1 MKKNVVSKIG
11 GQAVME
17 GVMMRGERS
26 MATAVRNAAGEITV
40 ESKRFKDTK
49 QKRLFSKIPVV
60 RGVINFVQMMYVGVG
75 ITLRSAE
82 VAGEDYEPSAF
93 EKKLSEKTGVDIMK
107 VAMGFSVVLG
117 ILLAVAL
124 FVVLPEFLVG
134 LLFKIPALAS
144 WPVWVMNLL
153 TGFVRIG
160 IFVAYIAGC
169 AKVPEV
175 KRLFMY
181 HGAEHKTINCFEHG
195 EELTVENVQKYST
208 KHKRCGTTFLF
219 LVMLVSI
226 LVFSVATYVIGEIG
240 LDATKIWLRTLCKI
254 ALLPIVAGLSYEL
267 LKILAKFDNPICNAI
282 RAPGMWLQ
290 KLTTRQPDDDMV
302 EVAIAAFK
310 TVQNM
315 DADETFPTD
324 KFTIKLPYK
333 TAREKLEKILPASE
347 FETSDVDWILC
358 DVLKVKRSELPLQK
372 YVDEEHLKK
381 AEKLAKE
388 RATHRPLQYVLGY
401 QDFYGQKITVSEGV
415 LVPRP
420 ETEIL
425 AKLTAEIAENKKV
438 LDLCTGSGAIAV
450 AVKKLCPAADVTAS
464 DVSEKALEI
473 ASYNASLND
482 AEVKFVLSDVFANVV
497 EKYDVIVSNPP
508 YIPTADIE
516 KLDKEVKDFE
526 PKIALDGGADGL
538 EFYREI
544 AKGVKE
550 HLTDG
555 GTLLLEFGIG
565 QENALTDIF
574 KEVFSD
580 VRTVRDFQDIP
591 RILILK

>member
-82 VAGEDYEPSAF
+82 VAGEDYEPSAL

-302 EVAIAAFK
+302 EVAIAAFR

-315 DADETFPTD
+315 DADETFPTE

-372 YVDEEHLKK
+372 YVDEEQLKK

-550 HLTDG
+550 HLTDS

>member
-11 GQAVME
+11 GQAVMV

-254 ALLPIVAGLSYEL
+254 ALLPIVAGLGYEP

-425 AKLTAEIAENKKV
+425 AKLTAEISENKKV

-550 HLTDG
+550 HLTGG

>member
-1 MKKNVVSKIG
+1 
-11 GQAVME
+11 
-17 GVMMRGERS
+17 
-26 MATAVRNAAGEITV
+26 
-40 ESKRFKDTK
+40 
-49 QKRLFSKIPVV
+49 
-60 RGVINFVQMMYVGVG
+60 
-75 ITLRSAE
+75 
-82 VAGEDYEPSAF
+82 
-93 EKKLSEKTGVDIMK
+93 
-107 VAMGFSVVLG
+107 
-117 ILLAVAL
+117 
-124 FVVLPEFLVG
+124 
-134 LLFKIPALAS
+134 
-144 WPVWVMNLL
+144 
-153 TGFVRIG
+153 
-160 IFVAYIAGC
+160 
-169 AKVPEV
+169 
-175 KRLFMY
+175 
-181 HGAEHKTINCFEHG
+181 
-195 EELTVENVQKYST
+195 
-208 KHKRCGTTFLF
+208 
-219 LVMLVSI
+219 
-226 LVFSVATYVIGEIG
+226 
-240 LDATKIWLRTLCKI
+240 
-254 ALLPIVAGLSYEL
+254 
-267 LKILAKFDNPICNAI
+267 
-282 RAPGMWLQ
+282 MWLQ

-425 AKLTAEIAENKKV
+425 AKLTAEISENKKV

>member
-425 AKLTAEIAENKKV
+425 AKLTAEISENKKV

-538 EFYREI
+538 EFYLEI

>member
-60 RGVINFVQMMYVGVG
+60 RGVINFVEMMYVGVG

-82 VAGEDYEPSAF
+82 VAGEEYEPSAF
-93 EKKLSEKTGVDIMK
+93 EKKFSEKTGVDILK

-134 LLFKIPALAS
+134 LLFKIPALSA

-153 TGFVRIG
+153 TGVLRIG

-169 AKVPEV
+169 ARVPEV

-219 LVMLVSI
+219 LVMVVSI
-226 LVFSVATYVIGEIG
+226 LVFSVATYVMGQIG

-267 LKILAKFDNPICNAI
+267 LKLLAKSDGPICNAI

-290 KLTTRQPDDDMV
+290 KLTTRQPDDSMV
-302 EVAIAAFK
+302 EVAIEAFK

-315 DADETFPTD
+315 DADETLPTE
-324 KFTIKLPYK
+324 KFSIKLPYSVV
-333 TAREKLEKILPASE
+333 REKLQQILPEGE
-347 FETSDVDWILC
+347 FETADADWILC

-372 YVDEEHLKK
+372 FVSEENLQK
-381 AEKLAKE
+381 AEKLARE

-401 QDFYGQKITVSEGV
+401 TDFYGQKITVSEAV

-425 AKLTAEIAENKKV
+425 AKLTAEIAENKSV
-438 LDLCTGSGAIAV
+438 LDLCTGSGAIAI
-450 AVKKLCPAADVTAS
+450 AVKKLCPTANVTAS
-464 DVSEKALEI
+464 DVSEKALEV
-473 ASYNASLND
+473 AAYNANLND
-482 AEVKFVLSDVFANVV
+482 ADVKFVLSDMFSNVAQ
-497 EKYDVIVSNPP
+497 KYDVIVSNPP
-508 YIPTADIE
+508 YIPHADIE
-516 KLDKEVKDFE
+516 TLQTEVKDFE
-526 PKIALDGGADGL
+526 PKLALDGGTDGL
-538 EFYREI
+538 DFYRAI
-544 AKGVKE
+544 ASGVKE
-550 HLTDG
+550 RLTEG
-555 GTLLLEFGIG
+555 GTVLLEFGIG
-565 QENALTDIF
+565 QESALTDIF
-574 KEVFSD
+574 KEVFSS
-580 VRTVRDFQDIP
+580 VETVRDFQDIP

>member
-82 VAGEDYEPSAF
+82 VAGEDYEPSAL

-107 VAMGFSVVLG
+107 VAMGFSVFLG

-315 DADETFPTD
+315 DADETFPTE

-450 AVKKLCPAADVTAS
+450 AVKKLCPTADVTAS

-482 AEVKFVLSDVFANVV
+482 AEVKFVLSDVFRNVV

-538 EFYREI
+538 DFYREI

-550 HLTDG
+550 HLTDS

>member
-40 ESKRFKDTK
+40 ESKRFKDTR

-60 RGVINFVQMMYVGVG
+60 RGVINFVEMMYVGVG

-82 VAGEDYEPSAF
+82 VAGEDYEPSAL

-107 VAMGFSVVLG
+107 VAMGFSVFLG

-195 EELTVENVQKYST
+195 EELTVENVQKHST

-315 DADETFPTD
+315 DADETFPTE

-450 AVKKLCPAADVTAS
+450 AVKKLCPSADVTAS

-482 AEVKFVLSDVFANVV
+482 AEVKFVLSDVFENVV

-538 EFYREI
+538 DFYREI
-544 AKGVKE
+544 AKSVKE

>member
-82 VAGEDYEPSAF
+82 VAGEDYEPSAL

-107 VAMGFSVVLG
+107 VAMGFSVFLG

-315 DADETFPTD
+315 DADETFPTE

-372 YVDEEHLKK
+372 YVDEEQLKK

-555 GTLLLEFGIG
+555 GILLLEFGIG

-580 VRTVRDFQDIP
+580 VRTVRDFQDVP